1 MQQEDTTLRALKGL
15 SHTLRK
21 NLIDLVLVWPETES
35 IRKDVE
41 RAENLRTV
49 ISFTN
54 LANDADRI
62 IQQMNENPKFGQLQS
77 KDICIELLRSL
88 LIEINPMLKNFDYII
103 FQRIKMPVLV
113 LKNDGIDDP
122 HVGVSA
128 FIELTEVRA
137 KAHRLVD
144 FDFGPTLQTI
154 GILIAIGFSFYA
166 AFIKK

>member
-1 MQQEDTTLRALKGL
+1 MQQEDTTLKALKRL
-15 SHTLRK
+15 SRTLRK
-21 NLIDLVLVWPETES
+21 NLIDLIVVWPETES

-41 RAENLRTV
+41 RAETLRTV

-62 IQQMNENPKFGQLQS
+62 IEQINENPKFGQLHS

-88 LIEINPMLKNFDYII
+88 LIEMNPMLKNVDYII

-113 LKNDGIDDP
+113 LKNDDIDAP
-122 HVGVSA
+122 HLGVSA
-128 FIELTEVRA
+128 FIELTEVRV
-137 KAHRLVD
+137 KAHKLVD

-154 GILIAIGFSFYA
+154 GVLIAIGCSVYA